1 MLKVKLCG
9 ITKPEDIEAVNI
21 IKPDYIGFVFAKSRR
36 QINRD
41 RAARLKN
48 ILNADI
54 KTVGVFVNA
63 DIDEIISLCKAG
75 IIDIIQLHGDE
86 NNRYI
91 NSLRK
96 QIDNKII
103 KAVRVKS
110 EKDIIKAKKIN
121 CDYLLLDAFD
131 KNNYGGSGKAF
142 DWTKIPDDIGPYFLA
157 GGINKD
163 NIIDA
168 VQKYHPY
175 SVDISSGI
183 ETDGVKDSRKMY
195 EIMQIVRSIA
205 N

>member
-48 ILNADI
+48 SLNPDI

-91 NSLRK
+91 NRLRK
-96 QIDNKII
+96 QVDNKII

-110 EKDIIKAKKIN
+110 EKDIINAKKIN

>member
-48 ILNADI
+48 SLNPDI

-86 NNRYI
+86 GNRYI
-91 NSLRK
+91 NRLRK
-96 QIDNKII
+96 QVDNKII

-110 EKDIIKAKKIN
+110 EKDIINAKKIN